1 MSRQHRMGGE
11 EEEGERGQEGK
22 AEWGD
27 GNIDFTAESVGG
39 HVSRLLK
46 RTLPVCNLS
55 CVGCNST

>member
-1 MSRQHRMGGE
+1 MGGE

-46 RTLPVCNLS
+46 CTLPVCNLS
-55 CVGCNST
+55 CVGCTST